1 MALARN
7 MHNQLRMVSFFKSNA
22 DSLTAKWR
30 ILCRIAVAE
39 LLVMALWFSASAV
52 VPQLVLEWNLD
63 TGQQSWLT
71 MSVQV
76 GFVFGALISALLN
89 ISDRFLSQWV
99 FAVSAVIGAVMT
111 ASIAL
116 LSISFQWVLVLR
128 FLTGVALAGVYP
140 LGIKLMAS
148 WFKEE
153 RGLAIGILVGALTV
167 GSAIPYL
174 IISVD
179 FLRQADEIL
188 PWRHVMLIASGLA
201 ACGGLIAALG
211 IVSGPFL
218 PTGSKFDWRY
228 AGRMWKDKAICLANL
243 GYFGHMWELYAMWTW
258 VPICLVASYQ
268 NAGWDDGRAYAA
280 GFVVIAIGGIG
291 SIFAGKLADK
301 LGRTRI
307 AIVCICASGSCALL
321 AGFAFSFP
329 AVLTVICVM
338 WGFAVIAESAQYSA
352 AVSELCDSR
361 YVGTAVTIQTC
372 IGFFLSMI
380 TLRWVPSLVEQAGWG
395 VAFAMLAAGP
405 AVGIWFMVRL
415 RQLPEAVKMASGH
428 R

>member
-1 MALARN
+1 M
-7 MHNQLRMVSFFKSNA
+7 
-22 DSLTAKWR
+22 
-30 ILCRIAVAE
+30 
-39 LLVMALWFSASAV
+39 
-52 VPQLVLEWNLD
+52 
-63 TGQQSWLT
+63 
-71 MSVQV
+71 
-76 GFVFGALISALLN
+76 
-89 ISDRFLSQWV
+89 
-99 FAVSAVIGAVMT
+99 
-111 ASIAL
+111 
-116 LSISFQWVLVLR
+116 
-128 FLTGVALAGVYP
+128 
-140 LGIKLMAS
+140 
-148 WFKEE
+148 
-153 RGLAIGILVGALTV
+153 
-167 GSAIPYL
+167 
-174 IISVD
+174 
-179 FLRQADEIL
+179 
-188 PWRHVMLIASGLA
+188 
-201 ACGGLIAALG
+201 
-211 IVSGPFL
+211 
-218 PTGSKFDWRY
+218 
-228 AGRMWKDKAICLANL
+228 
-243 GYFGHMWELYAMWTW
+243 
-258 VPICLVASYQ
+258 
-268 NAGWDDGRAYAA
+268 
-280 GFVVIAIGGIG
+280 IAIGGIG